1 MLSSPLEKCGEQKF
15 GVVEPSRATLRLTP
29 WGGDAAEMV
38 VGPVVAVGLA
48 VAVTVEPGVN
58 DVNSRS
64 KRDR

>member
-48 VAVTVEPGVN
+48 ASGQA
-58 DVNSRS
+58 
-64 KRDR
+64 